1 MDEGC
6 FFQPFFQSKMG
17 VFDIAG
23 KKVFSVKN
31 ANDFAIVV
39 LKYRNPGE
47 AVVGKNLQGLL
58 VSLGN
63 VHGHHIHPG
72 GHDFPDPNITEF
84 NGGFD
89 QLAILLVDGAAA
101 GYFIYHQKQFSF
113 GSTVGRFLDSR

>member
-47 AVVGKNLQGLL
+47 AVVGK
-58 VSLGN
+58 
-63 VHGHHIHPG
+63 IFRAFW
-72 GHDFPDPNITEF
+72 FPSEMSM
-84 NGGFD
+84 
-89 QLAILLVDGAAA
+89 AI
-101 GYFIYHQKQFSF
+101 ISTR
-113 GSTVGRFLDSR
+113 GS